1 MIQIPLHYNYEVQ
14 KKDNNRRQVL
24 RKYLLSLVIISLL
37 CMIIIKI
44 ITIIKIIKIEN
55 VVKKVYQ
62 CFKEV
67 QKLFIQNFIICLKK
81 ISVNNDGKYNQNN
94 VQDRNLN

>member
-1 MIQIPLHYNYEVQ
+1 MIQIQLHYNYEVQ
-14 KKDNNRRQVL
+14 KKDNNQKQVL

-37 CMIIIKI
+37 CMIIKI
-44 ITIIKIIKIEN
+44 ITIIKIEN
-55 VVKKVYQ
+55 VVRKVYQ

-81 ISVNNDGKYNQNN
+81 ISVNNVVKYNQNN

>member
-1 MIQIPLHYNYEVQ
+1 MIQIQLHYNYEVQ

-44 ITIIKIIKIEN
+44 ITIIKIEN
-55 VVKKVYQ
+55 VVRKVYQ

>member
-1 MIQIPLHYNYEVQ
+1 MIQIQLHYNYEVQ

-37 CMIIIKI
+37 CMIIK
-44 ITIIKIIKIEN
+44 IIKIIKIEN

-94 VQDRNLN
+94 VQDQNLN

>member
-1 MIQIPLHYNYEVQ
+1 MIQIQLHYNYEVQ

-44 ITIIKIIKIEN
+44 ITIIKIEN